1 MAFISCFIN
10 INFKNCHMVGT
21 FFLRNRTLLFSVANR
36 STGLMMLAE
45 ITAAN
50 NRKAISNFF
59 ILITYD
65 SSNFSIKLPITKLL
79 GIIHPGCRRFTD
91 IYTPIMDF
99 EDGELILWIKELYL

>member
-1 MAFISCFIN
+1 M
-10 INFKNCHMVGT
+10 
-21 FFLRNRTLLFSVANR
+21 RDNRTLLFSVANR